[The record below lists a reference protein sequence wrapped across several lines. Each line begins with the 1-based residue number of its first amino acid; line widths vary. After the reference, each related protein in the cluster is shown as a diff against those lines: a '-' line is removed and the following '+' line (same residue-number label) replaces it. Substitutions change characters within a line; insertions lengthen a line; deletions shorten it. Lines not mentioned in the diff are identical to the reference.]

1 MEYYGSTVWI
11 NSVKTVNRNEHS
23 FDFTTQT
30 SRFRCITSKGK
41 WKNRSTDVSNISSNS
56 SVGNTTALN
65 IGKTARVNS
74 TSNKQ
79 STLLLGFVDQQR
91 RPPQGQGTIK
101 TVTADSDENH
111 RVDSCSLKDQL

>member
-79 STLLLGFVDQQR
+79 STLSGFVDSVAMVNA
-91 RPPQGQGTIK
+91 GAGNK
-101 TVTADSDENH
+101 TFTVDSDENH
-111 RVDSCSLKDQL
+111 SVDSCSLKG

>member
-30 SRFRCITSKGK
+30 SRFPCITSKGK

-79 STLLLGFVDQQR
+79 STLSGFVDSVAMVNA
-91 RPPQGQGTIK
+91 GAGNK
-101 TVTADSDENH
+101 TFTVDSDENH
-111 RVDSCSLKDQL
+111 SVDSCSLKG